1 MSWAAHEFENYLL
14 QKEFTRDGWIRPSF
28 LAIVLGT
35 FGPDLFTKAFV
46 YSSDEPARFHR
57 AWPGLGF
64 THSFLF
70 GVVFAV
76 LVLWLTK
83 SRSWAIGIVIGQ
95 WGHVLTDMGDSA
107 GVMPFFP
114 FSIEPVTIGLWT
126 HSAIEGRYGDAAAY
140 YSGPGAL
147 WDFGWMV
154 VTLIFAWKALTAGYF
169 RQVIVPADPR
179 AWGWLHR
186 KLRLPERALL
196 LVYRGIFF
204 YALGRMIS
212 WFLFARFD
220 AKTPF
225 QPVWG
230 GPLYVEGAD
239 LSDASFV
246 EVCIRTAIGGAAFF
260 AALYLAWRLFIRRL
274 WDLGTNPPSMLNLR
288 SDIEEGAPLFA
299 GAETSTSRSTP

>member
-1 MSWAAHEFENYLL
+1 VRSGAAQDGCHRHDSTESPEDGATDGVEGPVGTHVDAAENGKNGITPALSPMSV
-14 QKEFTRDGWIRPSF
+14 S
-28 LAIVLGT
+28 
-35 FGPDLFTKAFV
+35 
-46 YSSDEPARFHR
+46 
-57 AWPGLGF
+57 
-64 THSFLF
+64 
-70 GVVFAV
+70 
-76 LVLWLTK
+76 
-83 SRSWAIGIVIGQ
+83 
-95 WGHVLTDMGDSA
+95 
-107 GVMPFFP
+107 
-114 FSIEPVTIGLWT
+114 T

-246 EVCIRTAIGGAAFF
+246 E
-260 AALYLAWRLFIRRL
+260 
-274 WDLGTNPPSMLNLR
+274 
-288 SDIEEGAPLFA
+288 EGAPLFA